1 MKKLFWVLLA
11 VLMLCA
17 ASAAAESTLPEIHI
31 SGRFAY
37 RLRDDGNAYIFRYL
51 GDPGDGVFPPHEID
65 GYPASHDRDIGI
77 GEYSPYFINDNT
89 LPFLYSLLEDGTAE
103 ICCYLG
109 DPSQIPDVPET
120 IDGFRVSRVN
130 PYYEQGL
137 KTSGMFEY
145 FIRSDG
151 TAEIY
156 NLQIDELLAFRDS
169 GKLLEIPEQL
179 DGYPVTVLRFKALRG
194 DLFRA
199 SAFRISIPRTVTAI
213 RSGTLPYA
221 NTFSEILVDKANP
234 VYTVKDDML
243 INRKENSVVCYAG
256 RSTRTHIQIPDGIE
270 EIHNNAF
277 NIAYNAVS
285 VTIPDSVKRIGE
297 DAFSFVE
304 QTFKQLVIPAT
315 IEYMGIRAFRY
326 VIGETLIITKGQRND
341 LIHSLKELFGGHDRY
356 ASNDAFLSEPVS
368 VYDQRPV
375 DWGFVNNFDHVQID
389 ADIDADN
396 EYLAYVNGCLYSK
409 WNKELLRYC
418 PQSEAETGTFV
429 IPEGTASIGSGAFA
443 GSMFT
448 GFVLPDSISE
458 IDDGDFYGCW
468 GLTSFVVPEGVTA
481 IGAQVFAECVNLTS
495 ISLPDSVIIID
506 AEAFRGCDALESIIL
521 PESLTHIGAG
531 AFDGCVNLKNITIPD
546 SVISIDDQAFRN
558 CQSLTSITLPKGLC
572 SYGEGAYKGRTF
584 DRCSALTSVIVPE
597 GVTVIC
603 REMFTRCESLTN
615 VTLSDGLLIIEEN
628 AFKGCKNLAAV
639 NIPASV
645 TEIEKGAFEKK
656 CTATFTVVPGT
667 YGETWCQENG
677 FNYVYAD

>member
-17 ASAAAESTLPEIHI
+17 ASAVAESDGSEIHI

-37 RLRDDGNAYIFRYL
+37 RLRDDGTAYIFRYL

-77 GEYSPYFINDNT
+77 GEYIPYFINDNT

-109 DPSQIPDVPET
+109 DPSQIPAVPET

-156 NLQIDELLAFRDS
+156 NLQIDELLAVRDS

-194 DLFRA
+194 DLFRTE
-199 SAFRISIPRTVTAI
+199 AFRISIPRTVTAI

-326 VIGETLIITKGQRND
+326 VPGETLIITKGQRND
-341 LIHSLKELFGGHDRY
+341 LIHGLKELFGGHDRY

-368 VYDQRPV
+368 AYDQRSV

-389 ADIDADN
+389 ADN
-396 EYLAYVNGCLYSK
+396 EYFAYVNNCLYSK
-409 WNKELLRYC
+409 WNKELMKYF
-418 PQSEAETGTFV
+418 PQGEEETGTFA
-429 IPEGTASIGSGAFA
+429 IPAGTASIAANAFSGCDFLTGVVIPDGVNSIGSAAF
-443 GSMFT
+443 S
-448 GFVLPDSISE
+448 
-458 IDDGDFYGCW
+458 YCK
-468 GLTSFVVPEGVTA
+468 A
-481 IGAQVFAECVNLTS
+481 ITS
-495 ISLPDSVIIID
+495 IEIPSSVT
-506 AEAFRGCDALESIIL
+506 R
-521 PESLTHIGAG
+521 IGAG
-531 AFDGCVNLKNITIPD
+531 AFSGCESLMDIKLPD
-546 SVISIDDQAFRN
+546 SVTRIEDDTFRK
-558 CQSLTSITLPKGLC
+558 CKSLTSIDIPNSVTSIGIEAF
-572 SYGEGAYKGRTF
+572 SNSG
-584 DRCSALTSVIVPE
+584 LTSIMLPE
-597 GVTVIC
+597 GVTDIGQVT
-603 REMFTRCESLTN
+603 FAKCESLTK
-615 VTLSDGLLIIEEN
+615 VMLPEGLIHIETR
-628 AFKGCKNLAAV
+628 AFKDCENLAAV

-677 FNYVYAD
+677 YNYVYAD